1 MARQLSPVENHN
13 FAQGLITEVSPLTF
27 PPNASVDEV
36 NFELRRNLTRRRRL
50 GLNAESGYQ
59 VISSGFTPTADNKAV
74 FHGFTWENAGGDSEK
89 QLGVVQVGNVI
100 KVYDTMV
107 IPVSNNLIY
116 TYTVVG
122 SVSEFFSFAAV
133 DGILVVATG
142 AKNFLS
148 FTYED
153 GVISVE
159 EDFLRTRDLFG
170 IEDIFEGEDLT
181 SGSGLTKRPSTLT
194 EAHRYN
200 LRNQSWG
207 PSRAVWSNDSNARQD
222 PVVSFLG
229 SSSSLFPSNADAVYF
244 AMMEKV
250 DSSDPELERFYP
262 LEVVRNPSGSTP
274 ASRGSFVIDAMDRG
288 ASRLSEYSKLA
299 TQHGLSYPLTTIP
312 VDRTPGGPSVI
323 GEFAGRIWFG
333 GFSGEVVDGDF
344 KSPHMSSY
352 VMFSKLVSDFSDLA
366 KCYQIGDP
374 TSKEES
380 DILATDGGFIR
391 IAGAYGIV
399 GLKALSDGLVV
410 IAANGVW
417 RIAGGDSGFDATNYR
432 VEKISEYG
440 CVSPNSI
447 VEVDGSVL
455 FWGTDGIY
463 LVARNEL
470 GDFKPT
476 NLSQERIQN
485 FYDEIPFTHKKY
497 CSAVYD
503 SFDRKV
509 RWIYGNIITEA
520 DTHELVLDLSTIAF
534 FPNTYKTISATRP
547 KPVCAIKIPPYRTGN
562 AVDVVVTGGVV
573 VTVAGSPVVVS
584 SDNLEEGFRE
594 ILYVTLLDDSVG
606 ELRYTFGSLS
616 NDSFLDWEF
625 YNSVGI
631 DAEAFMVTGY
641 LTGGDT
647 QRDKGVYHL
656 TMHFERTEDGFEE
669 DEVGDLTPAN
679 PSSCIVRP
687 QWEWTNTASSNRWGR
702 PFQAYRYRRLY
713 IPQDVN
719 DTYDTG
725 HELITTKSRLR
736 GKGKAL
742 SLLIKTEPGKD
753 CRILGWAMIIGVQ
766 PGVV

>member
-27 PPNASVDEV
+27 PPNGSVDEV

-50 GLNAESGYQ
+50 GNEAESGYQ
-59 VISSGFTPTADNKAV
+59 VISSGFSPTADNKAV
-74 FHGFTWENAGGDSEK
+74 FHGFTWENAGGDAEK

-100 KVYDTMV
+100 KIFDTMT

-116 TYTVVG
+116 TYTVEN

-153 GVISVE
+153 GAITVN
-159 EDFLRTRDLFG
+159 EDYLRTRDLFG
-170 IEDIFEGEDLT
+170 VEDTLDGVDLT

-194 EAHRYN
+194 DQHRYN
-200 LRNQSWG
+200 LRNQSW
-207 PSRAVWSNDSNARQD
+207 STARAVWSTTSTSRQD
-222 PVVSFLG
+222 PVVSFRSTAG
-229 SSSSLFPSNADAVYF
+229 VFPSNSDAVYY
-244 AMMEKV
+244 AVMERA
-250 DSSDPELERFYP
+250 DSDAPELERFYP
-262 LEVVRNPSGSTP
+262 LELVRNPFGSTP
-274 ASRGSFVIDAMDRG
+274 ASRGSFVIDAMERG
-288 ASRLSEYSKLA
+288 ASRVAEYASILSQE
-299 TQHGLSYPLTTIP
+299 GLSYPLTTLP
-312 VDRTPGGPSVI
+312 TDRTPGGPSVI
-323 GEFAGRIWFG
+323 GEFAGRVWFG
-333 GFSGEVVDGDF
+333 GFSGEVVDGDE
-344 KSPHMSSY
+344 KSPYLSSY
-352 VMFSKLVSDFSDLA
+352 VMFSKLVSDFSDLS

-399 GLKALSDGLVV
+399 GLKALSDGLLV

-417 RIAGGDSGFDATNYR
+417 RIAGGDAGFDATDYLI
-432 VEKISEYG
+432 EKISEYG
-440 CVSPNSI
+440 CNSPNTI

-470 GDFKPT
+470 GDFKAS
-476 NLSQERIQN
+476 NLSQGTIQQ
-485 FYDEIPFTHKKY
+485 FYDAIPFNQKKY
-497 CSAVYD
+497 CSAIYD
-503 SFDRKV
+503 SFDRKI
-509 RWIYGNIITEA
+509 RWIYGNLLTE
-520 DTHELVLDLSTIAF
+520 DETHEIVFDVATAAF
-534 FPNTYKTISATRP
+534 FPNTYKTISGNRP
-547 KPVCAIKIPPYRTGN
+547 KPVCAVRIPPYRTGS
-562 AVDVVVTGGVV
+562 AVDVIVTEGTV
-573 VTVAGSPVVVS
+573 VTVEGEPVVVS
-584 SDNLEEGFRE
+584 TESLEEGFRE
-594 ILYVTLLDDSVG
+594 ILYVTLLDDLAG
-606 ELRYTFGSLS
+606 ELRYTFSSLS
-616 NDSFLDWEF
+616 NEKFLDWEF
-625 YNSVGI
+625 YDSTGI
-631 DAEAFMVTGY
+631 DAEAFMITGY
-641 LTGGDT
+641 LTGGDS

-656 TMHFERTEDGFEE
+656 TMHFERTETGFEA
-669 DEVGDLTPAN
+669 DDLGDLYPKN

-687 QWEWTNTASSNRWGR
+687 LWEWTNTVSSNRWGR

-725 HELITTKSRLR
+725 HELITTSSRLR

-753 CRILGWAMIIGVQ
+753 CRVLGWAMVLGVQ
-766 PGVV
+766 SNV